1 MNTNNFSETSDHFSE
16 SLKEAFMHDDNHF
29 ADLLRKKLKLW
40 FSKIDSSVAS
50 WAIEILDEKT
60 NHDLDKDELAYISDC
75 ITKTVD
81 SLSLSSKEFREAEE
95 LESLVLSQ
103 VRAI

>member
-1 MNTNNFSETSDHFSE
+1 MNTDNFSETSDYFSD
-16 SLKEAFMHDDNHF
+16 SLKEAFMHDDSHF

-40 FSKIDSSVAS
+40 FSKIDSPVAS

-60 NHDLDKDELAYISDC
+60 NHELVKDELACISDC
-75 ITKTVD
+75 ITKIVD
-81 SLSLSSKEFREAEE
+81 SLNLSSKEFKEAEE
-95 LESLVLSQ
+95 LESLVVRQ